1 MKRLWAL
8 VYKEM
13 LQIIRDPSSILIA
26 FVLPFILLFI
36 FGYGI
41 NLDSNKVNIGVV
53 NQSSSPMA
61 TELVDAFR
69 HSRFLDSRFADDR
82 RALYQ
87 DLTAGDIKGIVVIP
101 PQFSRQLL
109 QQQPAQIQV
118 LTDGSQPNTAMFV
131 NGYTGGVIQNWL
143 QQQNSSDEASGGIG
157 LQERYLFNPEL
168 KSRHFLLPGSMAITM
183 TLIGTLLTALVVAR
197 EWERGTMEAM
207 MATPVTIT
215 QILLGKLIPYYILGI
230 GSMLICF
237 LVTTLYYDV
246 PFRGSLLVL
255 FIATSVFLIC
265 ALGQGLLISS
275 LSKDQFVASQIAI
288 LFAFLPAFMLSG
300 FVFEIS
306 SMPLPVQWLT
316 YLFSVRYY
324 VTILQTLFLSGN
336 VWGLLAQAICIM
348 LIIGILTFLFTKRKT
363 HKRIDV

>member
-1 MKRLWAL
+1 MSRLVAL
-8 VYKEM
+8 VRKEM

-41 NLDSNKVNIGVV
+41 NLDSNKMKIGLVSY
-53 NQSSSPMA
+53 SSTPLANSL
-61 TELVDAFR
+61 TDAFR
-69 HSRFLDSRFADDR
+69 HSKFLDVQTAADR
-82 RALYQ
+82 KAFYPE
-87 DLTAGDIKGIVVIP
+87 LTTGKIKGIVVIP
-101 PQFSRQLL
+101 AEFSLDLLRQ
-109 QQQPAQIQV
+109 QTAKIQV
-118 LTDGSQPNTAMFV
+118 LTDGSQPNTAIFV
-131 NGYTGGVIQNWL
+131 NGYTSGVVQTWLSQQTADQQGIQL
-143 QQQNSSDEASGGIG
+143 K
-157 LQERYLFNPEL
+157 ERYLFNPEL

-183 TLIGTLLTALVVAR
+183 TLIGTLLTALVIAR

-246 PFRGSLLVL
+246 PFHGSFLALLL
-255 FIATSVFLIC
+255 STSIFLIC

-275 LSKDQFVASQIAI
+275 LAKDQFVASQIAI
-288 LFAFLPAFMLSG
+288 MFAFLPAFMLSG

-324 VTILQTLFLSGN
+324 VTSLQTLFLAGN
-336 VWGLLAQAICIM
+336 VWGLLAQGMAIM
-348 LIIGILTFLFTKRKT
+348 LIIGILTFLVTKRKT
-363 HKRIDV
+363 RKRIDI

>member
-1 MKRLWAL
+1 MTRLFAL
-8 VYKEM
+8 VRKEM

-41 NLDSNKVNIGVV
+41 NLDSNKVSIGLVSH
-53 NQSSSPMA
+53 SSTPLANSL
-61 TELVDAFR
+61 TEAFT
-69 HSRFLDSRFADDR
+69 HSKFLEVKTADDR
-82 RALYQ
+82 RELYD
-87 DLTAGDIKGIVVIP
+87 DLTTGKIKGIVVIP
-101 PQFSRQLL
+101 EPFTLDLLRQKI
-109 QQQPAQIQV
+109 AKIQV

-131 NGYTGGVIQNWL
+131 NAYTSGVVQTWL
-143 QQQNSSDEASGGIG
+143 QQQSSAEQQGIVIK
-157 LQERYLFNPEL
+157 ERYLFNPEL

-183 TLIGTLLTALVVAR
+183 TLIGTLLTALVIAR

-237 LVTTLYYDV
+237 LVSTLYYDV
-246 PFRGSLLVL
+246 PFRGSFWVL
-255 FIATSVFLIC
+255 FLSTSIFLIC

-275 LSKDQFVASQIAI
+275 LAKDQFVASQIAI
-288 LFAFLPAFMLSG
+288 MFAFLPAFMLSG

-306 SMPLPVQWLT
+306 SMPLPVQWFT
-316 YLFSVRYY
+316 YIFSVRYY
-324 VTILQTLFLSGN
+324 VTSLQTLFLAGN
-336 VWGLLAQAICIM
+336 VWGLLAQGMAIM
-348 LIIGILTFLFTKRKT
+348 LIIGILTFLVTQRKT
-363 HKRIDV
+363 QKRIDL

>member
-1 MKRLWAL
+1 MTRLFAL
-8 VYKEM
+8 VRKEM

-41 NLDSNKVNIGVV
+41 NLDSNKMNIGLVSH
-53 NQSSSPMA
+53 SSTPLANSL
-61 TELVDAFR
+61 TEAFT
-69 HSRFLDSRFADDR
+69 HSKFLEVKTANDR
-82 RALYQ
+82 RELYG
-87 DLTAGDIKGIVVIP
+87 DLTTGKIKGIVVIP
-101 PQFSRQLL
+101 EPFTLDLLRQ
-109 QQQPAQIQV
+109 QTAKIQV

-131 NGYTGGVIQNWL
+131 NGYTSGVVQTWLMQQSAMETQGIQL
-143 QQQNSSDEASGGIG
+143 K
-157 LQERYLFNPEL
+157 ERYLFNPEL

-183 TLIGTLLTALVVAR
+183 TLIGTLLTALVIAR

-237 LVTTLYYDV
+237 LVTTLYYQV
-246 PFRGSLLVL
+246 PFHGSFLTL
-255 FIATSVFLIC
+255 FLATSVFLIC

-275 LSKDQFVASQIAI
+275 LAKDQFVASQIAI
-288 LFAFLPAFMLSG
+288 MFAFLPAFMLSG

-324 VTILQTLFLSGN
+324 VTSLQTLFLAGN
-336 VWGLLAQAICIM
+336 VWSLLAQGIAIM

-363 HKRIDV
+363 QKRIDL

>member
-1 MKRLWAL
+1 
-8 VYKEM
+8 
-13 LQIIRDPSSILIA
+13 
-26 FVLPFILLFI
+26 
-36 FGYGI
+36 
-41 NLDSNKVNIGVV
+41 
-53 NQSSSPMA
+53 
-61 TELVDAFR
+61 
-69 HSRFLDSRFADDR
+69 
-82 RALYQ
+82 
-87 DLTAGDIKGIVVIP
+87 
-101 PQFSRQLL
+101 
-109 QQQPAQIQV
+109 
-118 LTDGSQPNTAMFV
+118 
-131 NGYTGGVIQNWL
+131 
-143 QQQNSSDEASGGIG
+143 
-157 LQERYLFNPEL
+157 
-168 KSRHFLLPGSMAITM
+168 
-183 TLIGTLLTALVVAR
+183 
-197 EWERGTMEAM
+197 
-207 MATPVTIT
+207 
-215 QILLGKLIPYYILGI
+215 
-230 GSMLICF
+230 MLICF

-246 PFRGSLLVL
+246 PFRVSLLVL

-324 VTILQTLFLSGN
+324 VTILQTLFLAGN

>member
-1 MKRLWAL
+1 MRLFAL
-8 VYKEM
+8 IRKEM

-41 NLDSNKVNIGVV
+41 NLDSNKMNIGLVSE
-53 NQSSSPMA
+53 SSTPLANSL
-61 TELVDAFR
+61 TDAFK
-69 HSRFLDSRFADDR
+69 HSHFLQVTTATDR
-82 RALYQ
+82 RELYAAL
-87 DLTAGDIKGIVVIP
+87 TSGKIKGIVVIP
-101 PQFSRQLL
+101 AKFNLEMLRQ
-109 QQQPAQIQV
+109 QTAKIQV

-131 NGYTGGVIQNWL
+131 NGYTSGVVQTWLL
-143 QQQNSSDEASGGIG
+143 QQANSAETQGIQ
-157 LQERYLFNPEL
+157 LKERYLFNPEL

-197 EWERGTMEAM
+197 EWERGTMEAL

-237 LVTTLYYDV
+237 LVTTLYYQV
-246 PFRGSLLVL
+246 PFHGSFLAL
-255 FIATSVFLIC
+255 FLATSVFLIC
-265 ALGQGLLISS
+265 ALGQGLLISV
-275 LSKDQFVASQIAI
+275 LAKDQFVASQVAI
-288 LFAFLPAFMLSG
+288 MFAFLPAFMLSG

-306 SMPLPVQWLT
+306 SMPMPVQWLT

-324 VTILQTLFLSGN
+324 VTSLQTLFLAGN
-336 VWGLLAQAICIM
+336 IWGLLAQAITIM

-363 HKRIDV
+363 QKRIDI